1 MFSRLPPMVSDIFRD
16 DRQSVDRLDDRLR
29 SRSGARFLRK
39 TDGFNPDSNFTKQ
52 ATENQKLEI
61 LGEALRPSTKI
72 RLFKSNPGSFDT
84 LSDEL
89 NKKINRIETSV
100 ENLRYFAV
108 ALGIKIIEN
117 SSTKQAPEKIT
128 IDDFKQ
134 LHRLISNKTKSSDEV
149 KSKIQVLFER
159 ILNNA
164 LKVKSI
170 DLSDKNHRE
179 LIKKII
185 DCFNEEQSLYLR
197 EWFDSL
203 QSNITRRSSSG
214 FSNAST
220 V

>member
-16 DRQSVDRLDDRLR
+16 DLQRVNNLAIRLR
-29 SRSGARFLRK
+29 SRSGARFLII
-39 TDGFNPDSNFTKQ
+39 TDGFKEVFNLPKEKTG
-52 ATENQKLEI
+52 NQKLEI
-61 LGEALRPSTKI
+61 LGQALRPPKS
-72 RLFKSNPGSFDT
+72 RLSKPNSGSFDM
-84 LSDEL
+84 LIDEL
-89 NKKINRIETSV
+89 KEKIDRIETSV

>member
-1 MFSRLPPMVSDIFRD
+1 MPMASGIFSD
-16 DRQSVDRLDDRLR
+16 DCKSVDRLDVRLR
-29 SRSGARFLRK
+29 SRSGARFLII
-39 TDGFNPDSNFTKQ
+39 TDGFKEVFNLPKEKTG
-52 ATENQKLEI
+52 NQKLEI
-61 LGEALRPSTKI
+61 LGQALRPPKS
-72 RLFKSNPGSFDT
+72 RLSKPNSGSFDM
-84 LSDEL
+84 LIDEL
-89 NKKINRIETSV
+89 KEKIDRIETSV

-117 SSTKQAPEKIT
+117 SSTKQSPEKIT

>member
-1 MFSRLPPMVSDIFRD
+1 MPMASGIFRYD
-16 DRQSVDRLDDRLR
+16 CKSVDRLDVRLR
-29 SRSGARFLRK
+29 SRSGAHFLRK
-39 TDGFNPDSNFTKQ
+39 TDGFNPESNFTNQ
-52 ATENQKLEI
+52 GTGDQKLEI
-61 LGEALRPSTKI
+61 LGQALIPPKS
-72 RLFKSNPGSFDT
+72 RLSKPNPGSFDT

-89 NKKINRIETSV
+89 KKKINRIETSV